1 MKDRIMQ
8 YLNDFANN
16 KASDLAHE
24 LQEELKLSA
33 TEFQQRALEVQS
45 SILHD
50 YGNFSISTIDAFFQR
65 VIRSFTYEAGISG
78 DYRLEVDKDP
88 VMEEVIANLVE
99 ELGSNTDLT
108 NWVVELALQKL
119 EDDKPWDM
127 RQGLMEFSNELFRDE
142 FKLIED
148 QVAAI
153 SNKDFLSKTKNI
165 LQKKKY
171 EFTNVLKS
179 KAREILNDIR
189 AHHFT
194 IEDFVYKKSGI
205 YGFLEKFSEGNVF
218 GDVGSRVQSCMAS
231 PEDWVSKTHF
241 KRKEIMKAAERWM
254 PQLNDLVDYRN
265 KNIKAALSAEEAL
278 KNFYSFGL
286 ITDISR
292 KLIEYKKENNL
303 MLLSD
308 APQFLNKIIS
318 DSDTPFVYEK
328 AGSFYKNF
336 LIDEFQ
342 DTSAMQWKNFL
353 PLVTNNLDSGY
364 PSLVVGDVKQSIYRW
379 RGGDKNLLQHNIY
392 SEIGNNRIQTQL
404 LNRNFRSSSSVVSFN
419 NELFKS
425 AAERVA
431 AQTGTLINSEEYKD
445 VEQVVTREQDGFV
458 HARFFEDKDLWK
470 NSALA
475 HATNY
480 VEQLQKLGAAP
491 GDIAFLVRKKEEGK
505 QIIAHLLERKA
516 ASPVEG
522 VVYDVVSSESLLIAG
537 ASVVNFLIAAL
548 RYLHNPDN
556 DIARAQLAYENTR
569 YHKQKSV
576 WSEVFEVTNQFIF
589 EGGLPSEFA
598 SRKIQLRKLPL
609 FELVENLIHIF
620 NLENTDELPYLLG
633 FQDAI
638 LEFVTRERNDLGAFL
653 DWWEDQKSEKSIV
666 APSGSSAMQ
675 LMTIHKAKGLQFK
688 YVVIPFC
695 TWNMDHDNMKR
706 PNLWVKSNES
716 FFKDIGYVPVR
727 YSSKLEDTF
736 FAEAYQQEHSN
747 IFLDNLNLLYV
758 AFTRAEF
765 GLALF
770 GQAGSKNSTSQLVI
784 DSITSSPTLQEK
796 WNSKD
801 LEWKSEELSIEKPE
815 NQKQEKVS
823 SSLPHYPVSDW
834 REKLVIKKSG
844 WSELTVVDESRAK
857 ILQGIYIHAA
867 LSSVRYANDIPS
879 ALKKLVDDGSVTLQ
893 EKANLENVLNGW
905 MGNALIAD
913 WFSSH
918 WNVQTE
924 ATVLLQD
931 GNSVRFDRL
940 LTQGKKAR
948 VIDFKTGNA
957 SKKDQTQVSEYCELL
972 RTMGFDAEGYLLY
985 LTDGEVVQ
993 VGKKKPE
1000 KKKSTN
1006 QLGLDF

>member
-8 YLNDFANN
+8 YLSDFAQN
-16 KASDLAHE
+16 KSSDLAQE

-88 VMEEVIANLVE
+88 VMEEVISNLVAD
-99 ELGSNTDLT
+99 LGTDADLT
-108 NWVVELALQKL
+108 KWIVELALQKL

-127 RQGLMEFSNELFRDE
+127 RQSLMEFSTELFRDE

-153 SNKDFLSKTKNI
+153 SNKGFLSKTKSG
-165 LQKKKY
+165 LQKKKH
-171 EFTNVLKS
+171 EFINVLTS
-179 KAREILNDIR
+179 KASEILKDIR
-189 AHHFT
+189 AHNFT

-218 GDVGSRVQSCMAS
+218 GDVGTRVQSCMSS
-231 PEDWVSKTHF
+231 PEDWVSKTHY

-254 PQLNDLVDYRN
+254 PLLNDLVNYRN

-303 MLLSD
+303 MLLAD

-318 DSDTPFVYEK
+318 ESDTPFVYEK

-342 DTSAMQWKNFL
+342 DTSFMQWKNFL

-379 RGGDKNLLQHNIY
+379 RGGDKNLLQQNIY
-392 SEIGNNRIQTQL
+392 NEIGDNRIQTQL
-404 LNRNFRSSSSVVSFN
+404 LNKNFRSASAVVAFN

-425 AAERVA
+425 AAIKVSEE
-431 AQTGTLINSEEYKD
+431 TGTLVNAAEYKD
-445 VEQVVTREQDGFV
+445 VEQVVTRQQEGFV
-458 HARFFEDKDLWK
+458 HAHFFEDKDQWK
-470 NSALA
+470 DSALA
-475 HATNY
+475 QATRY
-480 VEQLQKLGAAP
+480 IEQLQRLGVQP
-491 GDIAFLVRKKEEGK
+491 GEITILVRKKEEGK
-505 QIIAHLLERKA
+505 HIISHLLDRKMN
-516 ASPVEG
+516 ASAEG
-522 VVYDVVSSESLLIAG
+522 VVYDVVSSESLLISG

-548 RYLHNPDN
+548 RYLHNPTN
-556 DIARAQLAYENTR
+556 DIARAQLAYENAR
-569 YHKQKSV
+569 YQKQETALP
-576 WSEVFEVTNQFIF
+576 EVFEVTNQFIF
-589 EGGLPSEFA
+589 ESGLPSEFA
-598 SRKIQLRKLPL
+598 ARKIELRKLPL

-620 NLENTDELPYLLG
+620 NLENTNELPYLLG

-638 LEFVTRERNDLGAFL
+638 LEFVNRERNDLGAFL
-653 DWWEDQKSEKSIV
+653 DWWEDQKTEKSIV

-688 YVVIPFC
+688 YVIIPFC
-695 TWNMDHDNMKR
+695 TWSMDHDNMKR
-706 PNLWVKSNES
+706 PNLWVKSDES

-727 YSSKLEDTF
+727 YSSKLEETF
-736 FAEAYQQEHSN
+736 FADAYRREHAD

-758 AFTRAEF
+758 AFTRAEY

-770 GQAGSKNSTSQLVI
+770 GLAGSRNSTSQLVI
-784 DSITSSPTLQEK
+784 DSIQSSLPLQEK
-796 WNSKD
+796 WNPK
-801 LEWKSEELSIEKPE
+801 ELAWESGALSVATSE
-815 NQKQEKVS
+815 NQKQENVS
-823 SSLPHYPVSDW
+823 TSLPHYPVSDW
-834 REKLVIKKSG
+834 REKLVIKKSS
-844 WSELTVVDESRAK
+844 WSELKVVDESRAK

-879 ALKKLVDDGSVTLQ
+879 ALQKLVDDGSVTLQ
-893 EKANLENVLNGW
+893 EKTNLEKVLNNW
-905 MGNALIAD
+905 LENDLIAD
-913 WFSSH
+913 WFSPQ

-957 SKKDQTQVSEYCELL
+957 TRKDQSQVSEYCELL
-972 RTMGFDAEGYLLY
+972 RAMGFETEGYLLY
-985 LTDGEVVQ
+985 LTDGEVIQ
-993 VGKKKPE
+993 VGKKKLE
-1000 KKKSTN
+1000 KKKPAN